1 MSFYTS
7 IRYLGDSYDNVD
19 IEYDII
25 DGDASVGLYED
36 YEFTA
41 TYQDEKGNEVDIT
54 EDLTPE
60 EMAEVIAAIKEDLKR
75 DDY

>member
-1 MSFYTS
+1 MSFYLN
-7 IRYLGDSYDNVD
+7 IQFLGDYCDVD
-19 IEYDII
+19 VEYDVI

-41 TYQDEKGNEVDIT
+41 TYQDEHGNEVDIT
-54 EDLTPE
+54 DDLLPNEYRQVIE
-60 EMAEVIAAIKEDLKR
+60 EIQEDLKR